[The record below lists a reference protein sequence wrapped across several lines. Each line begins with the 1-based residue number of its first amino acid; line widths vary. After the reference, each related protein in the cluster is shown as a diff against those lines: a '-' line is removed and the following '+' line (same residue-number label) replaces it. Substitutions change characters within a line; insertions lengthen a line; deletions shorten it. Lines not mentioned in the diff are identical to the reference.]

1 MTDPADRRI
10 LFVGDSFVAGVGDP
24 TGLGWVGRVVAACH
38 AAGRPL
44 TAYNLGV
51 RGDTSAQVAA
61 RWRVEARARV
71 AAADASYGVVFAV
84 GTNDT
89 TYENG
94 RVRVDPGR
102 SVGNLG
108 RMIDAAR
115 AAGLDVFVVG
125 PPPAGERAQDDRV
138 GALSGRFAEL
148 ARDRDVPFV
157 ETAAALR
164 AIRAWSGEAAA
175 GDGAHPAAGG
185 YAALAALVLDGGWLD
200 WVG

>member
-1 MTDPADRRI
+1 MGRDRRI

-24 TGLGWVGRVVAACH
+24 AGLGWVGRVVAACH

-61 RWRVEARARV
+61 RWRAEARART
-71 AAADASYGVVFAV
+71 AAAGATYGVVFGV

-89 TYENG
+89 TQEDG
-94 RVRVDPGR
+94 RVRVEPADAAAH
-102 SVGNLG
+102 LG

-115 AAGLDVFVVG
+115 ADGLDVFVVG
-125 PPPAGERAQDDRV
+125 PPPAGEPAQDDRV
-138 GALSGRFAEL
+138 CALSSRFAEL
-148 ARDRDVPFV
+148 ARERGVPFV
-157 ETAAALR
+157 ATAAALR
-164 AIRAWSGEAAA
+164 TTWAWSGEAAA

-185 YAALAALVLDGGWLD
+185 YAALAAIVLGGGFLD
-200 WVG
+200 WLG

>member
-1 MTDPADRRI
+1 MTDRRI
-10 LFVGDSFVAGVGDP
+10 LFVGDSFVSGVGDP

-61 RWRVEARARV
+61 RWQAEARART
-71 AAADASYGVVFAV
+71 AAPGASYGVVFGV

-89 TYENG
+89 THEGG
-94 RVRVDPGR
+94 RLRVEPPVAAGH
-102 SVGNLG
+102 LA

-115 AAGLDVFVVG
+115 AGGLDVFVVG

-138 GALSGRFAEL
+138 VALSARFARL
-148 ARDRDVPFV
+148 ARARGVPFV
-157 ETAAALR
+157 ETAATLR
-164 AIRAWSGEAAA
+164 ATRAWTGEAAA
-175 GDGAHPAAGG
+175 GDGAHPGAGG
-185 YAALAALVLDGGWLD
+185 YAALAAVVLGGGFLD